1 MEKQWKR
8 WQTSVFVD
16 SKTMVDGYWNYEI
29 NWHLFL
35 GRKAVTSL
43 DCMLKSRGIPL
54 PTRVHIVKSM
64 FFVCLF
70 VFVFVFVFSVVMCQ
84 CKLYHK
90 GGWTLRNWYFWTAVL
105 EKTLVSPLDCKEINP
120 VNPKG
125 NQSWKFTGGADAEAE
140 APILWLSDVKS
151 QLIAKHSDAGKD

>member
-1 MEKQWKR
+1 MEKQWKW
-8 WQTSVFVD
+8 WQTLVFVD
-16 SKTMVDGYWNYEI
+16 FKTMADGYWNYEI

-35 GRKAVTSL
+35 GRRAVTSL

-54 PTRVHIVKSM
+54 STRVHINKSI
-64 FFVCLF
+64 FFFFL
-70 VFVFVFVFSVVMCQ
+70 VVMCQ

-105 EKTLVSPLDCKEINP
+105 GKTLVSPLDCKEINP

-125 NQSWKFTGGADAEAE
+125 NQSWKFTGGDNAEAE
-140 APILWLSDVKS
+140 APILRLSDVKS
-151 QLIAKHSDAGKD
+151 QLIGKHSDAGKDWRRRRGW